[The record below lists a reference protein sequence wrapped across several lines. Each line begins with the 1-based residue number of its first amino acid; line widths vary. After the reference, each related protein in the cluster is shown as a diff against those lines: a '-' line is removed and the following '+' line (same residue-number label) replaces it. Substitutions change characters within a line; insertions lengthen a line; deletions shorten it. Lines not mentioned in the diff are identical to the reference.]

1 MKYGLVRTLA
11 ASLCGRDDGA
21 VLARRDVLAGI
32 GLAGLLLAA
41 PKVLLP
47 GVAEAKSLDPVAEP
61 ETGAAQASE
70 AGSAEHRAEGST
82 DVAELSARRRWR
94 RRYYGRRRY
103 WRHRYWRR
111 RRFWRRRR
119 YWY

>member
-1 MKYGLVRTLA
+1 MRYGLARTLA

-61 ETGAAQASE
+61 ETGAVQASE
-70 AGSAEHRAEGST
+70 AESAEHRAEGST
-82 DVAELSARRRWR
+82 DVAELSARRR
-94 RRYYGRRRY
+94 GRRRY

-119 YWY
+119 YWRRRYWY